1 MTLDRAD
8 LKEKLIILG
17 ITAGVFLPIRLAFTS
32 LVSDDWIGSLGL
44 MTIFAIFLV
53 FLIKRK
59 KLGKIGIM
67 FERQIRK
74 TIGGKTGKYIIL
86 FATFFLFYFGA
97 TLFFIDRGNTIYEED
112 KEIFYLSIIGEK
124 GYNIDEISTYNLNG
138 PKILEN
144 TNYENLQSIVNADYV
159 FSIAYA
165 VMNDMSQDWI
175 SHFVIVMF
183 IEQIELIGLLF
194 FYRKTFKPVL
204 NVQSN

>member
-1 MTLDRAD
+1 MDKAD
-8 LKEKLIILG
+8 LKEKLIILS
-17 ITAGVFLPIRLAFTS
+17 ITAGVFLPIRLALTS
-32 LVSDDWIGSLGL
+32 IVSDDWLGSLGL
-44 MTIFAIFLV
+44 MTIFAILLV

-86 FATFFLFYFGA
+86 FALFFLVYFGT
-97 TLFFIDRGNTIYEED
+97 TLFLIERGNTIYEED
-112 KEIFYLSIIGEK
+112 KGIFYYAIIGEK
-124 GYNIDEISTYNLNG
+124 GYNIDEISTYSLNG
-138 PKILEN
+138 PIILKN
-144 TNYENLQSIVNADYV
+144 TNYENLQSIANLDYV
-159 FSIAYA
+159 FSIAYG
-165 VMNDMSQDWI
+165 VMNDMSQKWI

-194 FYRKTFKPVL
+194 FYRNTFKPVL